1 MNFKCRQED
10 HCSEDLLVSFPGS
23 EYSFSLLGALLLA
36 VPGPTCLYQHLATIF
51 LSPYMHTHINTDIS
65 SDEFVHQHTHLFLTI
80 SHHEPSL
87 CFSAQF
93 PAYPHF
99 SVPLCICTCNHQIY
113 LAEAWWEGRGVGREV
128 LMWFLVEYN
137 LLLMALGS
145 PLIQYK
151 SSLGK
156 ARVPGSRAT
165 WLGGF

>member
-1 MNFKCRQED
+1 MNFKCWQED
-10 HCSEDLLVSFPGS
+10 HCSEDLLVSFWCS

-36 VPGPTCLYQHLATIF
+36 VTGPGCLYQHLAAIF
-51 LSPYMHTHINTDIS
+51 LPHIHTHKHRHQQWWVCS
-65 SDEFVHQHTHLFLTI
+65 SAYTFILTI

-87 CFSAQF
+87 CLSTQF
-93 PAYPHF
+93 PALPHI

-113 LAEAWWEGRGVGREV
+113 LAEAWWERWGVGREV